1 MNEGEVATMPTPDLP
16 LAGIR
21 VIDVAEHGFVPTAAT
36 VLAEYGADVIK
47 VERLDGDPNRK
58 IIPSGMVQTR
68 DGIDYLAEIFNRNK
82 RDIALDITTD
92 AGQSVLA
99 RLIASA
105 DVFVTNQLPQ
115 VQRKLHTT
123 PDEVMAINP
132 RIVYARGHGYGQRGP
147 DMELGSY
154 DSVAYWSRG
163 GPGHVL
169 STPGAASPPSQRPA
183 LGDVPSGT
191 FLAGGICAAL
201 VGAARTG
208 KGCVVDASLFGS
220 AIWTLG
226 PDLAYT
232 SLTGEQLNLDTIRS
246 PLTQTYRTADGYF
259 VMLMMI
265 NEARYWDTAT
275 EALDL
280 ADLGKRYQD
289 PTARRGAWADLAEP
303 FTAAIAKL
311 TKDEIAVRLGERACI
326 FSFFAT
332 PQEVLADPAAEANGY
347 LMDHPEHAGLKIA
360 APPVQFDNQQAA
372 IRRPAPGIGE
382 HSAEVLAE
390 IGYSPAE
397 ISELV
402 AGETVIVAPR

>member
-1 MNEGEVATMPTPDLP
+1 MPAPDLP

-21 VIDVAEHGFVPTAAT
+21 VIDVAEHGFVPTAAA

-58 IIPSGMVQTR
+58 IIPSGMVQSR

-82 RDIALDITTD
+82 RDIALDITTE
-92 AGQSVLA
+92 AGQAVLA
-99 RLIASA
+99 RLITSA

-123 PDEVMAINP
+123 PEEVMAINP
-132 RIVYARGHGYGQRGP
+132 RIVYARGHGQGQRGP
-147 DMELGSY
+147 DAELGSF

-201 VGAARTG
+201 VRAARTG
-208 KGCVVDASLFGS
+208 RGGVVDASLLGS

-232 SLTGEQLNLDTIRS
+232 SLTGEQLNISTIRS

-259 VMLMMI
+259 CMLMMI
-265 NEARYWDTAT
+265 NEARYWDAAT
-275 EALDL
+275 EALGL
-280 ADLGKRYQD
+280 SELGQSYAD
-289 PTARRGAWADLAEP
+289 PAARHAAWAELPAS
-303 FTAAIAKL
+303 FATAIAGL
-311 TKDEIAVRLGERACI
+311 TKDQISARLGPRGCI

-332 PQEVLADPAAEANGY
+332 PQDVLADPAAEANGY
-347 LMDHPEHAGLKIA
+347 LMDHPAHAGLKIA
-360 APPVQFDNQQAA
+360 APPVQFDNQRPA
-372 IRRPAPGIGE
+372 IRRPAPEIGQ

-390 IGYSPAE
+390 IGYAPAE
-397 ISELV
+397 IADLL
-402 AGETVIVAPR
+402 AAKTVIAAPR

>member
-1 MNEGEVATMPTPDLP
+1 MPATSLP
-16 LAGIR
+16 LEGIR
-21 VIDVAEHGFVPTAAT
+21 VIDVAEHGFVPTAAA

-47 VERLDGDPNRK
+47 VERPEGDPNRK
-58 IIPSGMVQTR
+58 IIPSGMGQSR
-68 DGIDYLAEIFNRNK
+68 DGIDYLAEVFNRNK

-123 PDEVMAINP
+123 ADEVMAINP
-132 RIVYARGHGYGQRGP
+132 RIVYARGHGQGQLGP
-147 DMELGSY
+147 GAEVGSY

-163 GPGHVL
+163 GLGHVL
-169 STPGAASPPSQRPA
+169 STPGAPSPPSQRPA

-201 VGAARTG
+201 VLASRTG
-208 KGCVVDASLFGS
+208 EGCVVDASLLGS

-232 SLTGEQLNLDTIRS
+232 SLTHGQLNLDTIRS

-259 VMLMMI
+259 CMLMMI

-275 EALDL
+275 EALGL
-280 ADLGKRYQD
+280 AG
-289 PTARRGAWADLAEP
+289 
-303 FTAAIAKL
+303 
-311 TKDEIAVRLGERACI
+311 LGERGCI

-332 PQEVLADPAAEANGY
+332 PQEVLTDPAAEANGY
-347 LMDHPEHAGLKIA
+347 LMDHPEVDGLKIA
-360 APPVQFDNQQAA
+360 APPVQFDGQQAA
-372 IRRPAPGIGE
+372 LRRPAPKIGE
-382 HSAEVLAE
+382 HSAEILAE
-390 IGYSPAE
+390 VGYSAAE
-397 ISELV
+397 ISGLLATRV
-402 AGETVIVAPR
+402 VS